1 MIVIGAAD
9 AATDWAEV
17 LDLLHRA
24 FAVME
29 GRIDPP
35 SSLHDMGEMDL
46 AANAASGACLLAT
59 DEDDA
64 AVGCVFLLD
73 HEDGLYVSK
82 LAVDPD
88 RQGEGI
94 GRALMEMAEDIA
106 RAQEHDA
113 LVLETRIELVENHR
127 TFARL
132 GFEITGETA
141 HPGYDHPT
149 SITMLKALA

>member
-1 MIVIGAAD
+1 MIEIGAAD
-9 AATDWAEV
+9 AATDWGEV

-29 GRIDPP
+29 GRIEPP
-35 SSLHDMGEMDL
+35 SSLHEMGETDL
-46 AANAASGACLLAT
+46 AANAGSGTCLLAT

-64 AVGCVFLLD
+64 VVGCVFLLD
-73 HEDGLYVSK
+73 DEDGLYVSK

-94 GRALMEMAEDIA
+94 GRALIEMTEDIA
-106 RAQEHDA
+106 RARE
-113 LVLETRIELVENHR
+113 LETITLETRIELVENHL
-127 TFARL
+127 TFARM
-132 GFEITGETA
+132 GFEKVGESA
-141 HPGYDHPT
+141 HPGYDRAT